1 MNFHALILSAG
12 YSRRMGQ
19 FKPML
24 SLQGQTVL
32 ARCVQSFRQAG
43 MNEITVVVGHRQKE
57 TVETCAL
64 LGVRWTYNPIY
75 SQGMY
80 SSVQVGVSALP
91 AETDAFFLLPV
102 DIALIRPWTIQQTA
116 ECYQKHCPLLVY
128 PTFQGQ
134 RGHPPLISF
143 HLKEAIAAHD
153 GQGGLRHLLQ
163 NHDQEALE
171 VSTFDRNI
179 LLDMDHPE
187 DFAQAESRARSLSR
201 LNRDEAWALVQR
213 VHPISTA
220 GLAHG
225 HAVAITAKSLAQ
237 ALNRAGC
244 NVDVELAYVCG
255 LVHDMAKGRP
265 KHEEAGGE
273 LLDSMGL
280 TEMAPVVA
288 AHRDL
293 TLPDDQEITAR
304 EVVYL
309 ADKLTR
315 GPQRV
320 KVHDRFQE
328 KLDLFHEDPEAV
340 AAITRR
346 LGNAMDLQRR
356 MEKILGSSVE
366 SVVPKSIQVDNLD
379 QGQ

>member
-1 MNFHALILSAG
+1 MNFQALILSAG

-19 FKPML
+19 FKPL
-24 SLQGQTVL
+24 LLLQGQTVL

-43 MNEITVVVGHRQKE
+43 MNNITVVVGHRHQE
-57 TVETCAL
+57 TVETCAQ
-64 LGVRWTYNPIY
+64 LGVRWTYNPNY

-102 DIALIRPWTIQQTA
+102 DIALVRPWTIQQTA
-116 ECYQKHCPLLVY
+116 HCYQKYSSLLVY

-143 HLKEAIAAHD
+143 HLKEAIAEHD
-153 GQGGLRHLLQ
+153 GHGGLRHLLQ

-171 VSTFDRNI
+171 ASTFDRNI
-179 LLDMDHPE
+179 FLDMDHPE
-187 DFAQAESRARSLSR
+187 DFAQAESRALSLSR
-201 LNRDEAWALVQR
+201 LDRDEAWALVQQ
-213 VHPISTA
+213 VHPISTS

-225 HAVAITAKSLAQ
+225 YAVAITAKSLAQ

-244 NVDVELAYVCG
+244 NMDVELAYVCG
-255 LVHDMAKGRP
+255 LVHDMAKGQP

-273 LLDSMGL
+273 LLGSMGL
-280 TEMAPVVA
+280 SEMAPIVA

-293 TLPDDQEITAR
+293 TLADDQEITTK

-320 KVHDRFQE
+320 KVRDRFQD
-328 KLDLFHEDPEAV
+328 KLNLFHQDPETV

-346 LGNAMDLQRR
+346 LGNAKDLQRR
-356 MEKILGSSVE
+356 MEKILGSPVE
-366 SVVPKSIQVDNLD
+366 SVVPQHLPVDSLD
-379 QGQ
+379 QG